1 MSSRIAITLGAS
13 FLGYATH
20 SGFIARL
27 HELGVRPV
35 SVGGSSAG
43 AVAAGLYASG
53 LSPEK
58 IREIVTS
65 WAFRMSFV
73 SSTPWMGH
81 YFRNTFTTR
90 HPGLFKIDGAVDYL
104 EKHMGVRQIE
114 DLKSPAF
121 MAAVSDLDDKRTH
134 FLQSGSLAR
143 AMVASCCVPT
153 IFTPMQHAGM
163 TCFDGGVAHEAPFD
177 PWLEDDG
184 VDTII
189 LHSIVHRGSVHPKI
203 IPLNLIKV
211 TAQAHTCASEQLLQY
226 RLRLAT
232 IHGKKVLMTTTTHD
246 RPKLF
251 SGSQMPDFYE
261 AGVRQAD
268 IFYQEQLQPLLG

>member
-1 MSSRIAITLGAS
+1 MSSRIAITLGSS

-20 SGFIARL
+20 AGFLARL

-35 SVGGSSAG
+35 RVGGSSAG
-43 AVAAGLYASG
+43 ALAAGLYASG
-53 LSPEK
+53 LPLEK
-58 IREIVTS
+58 RREIVTS

-73 SSTPWMGH
+73 SSTPWVKH
-81 YFRNTFTTR
+81 YFRNTFTTP

-104 EKHMGVRQIE
+104 EKQMGDLRIE
-114 DLKSPAF
+114 DLKEPSF
-121 MAAVSDLDDKRTH
+121 MAAVSDLEHKQTH
-134 FLQSGSLAR
+134 FLQTGSLAR

-189 LHSIVHRGSVHPKI
+189 LHSITHTAHKAPKL
-203 IPLNLIKV
+203 IPFNLIGV

-226 RLRLAT
+226 RLRLAA
-232 IHGKKVLMTTTTHD
+232 IHGKKVLMTSTHHE
-246 RPKLF
+246 RPMLF
-251 SGSQMPDFYE
+251 SGSQMPDLYE
-261 AGVRQAD
+261 AGARQAEC
-268 IFYQEQLQPLLG
+268 FFHQELEPLLS